1 MDNRPTILYVDD
13 EPLNLELFVLNF
25 EDKYTILTADSPF
38 VGLEVISLHPY
49 VSIVISDMMMPH
61 MNGLDFIKCVR
72 ELQPNMVCF
81 ILTGFDLSQ
90 ELMEALNNRI
100 ISKYLCKPFD
110 VKAIEKAIAEANAF
124 A

>member
-1 MDNRPTILYVDD
+1 MGSKVKILYVDD

-25 EDKYTILTADSPF
+25 EDKYTIFTAPSPF
-38 VGLEVISLHPY
+38 AGLDFVASNSDI
-49 VSIVISDMMMPH
+49 SIVISDMMMPH

-72 ELQPNMVCF
+72 KLHPNMVCF

-90 ELMEALNNRI
+90 ELIEALNKRI

-110 VKAIEKAIAEANAF
+110 IKAIDKAIIESAVCA
-124 A
+124 